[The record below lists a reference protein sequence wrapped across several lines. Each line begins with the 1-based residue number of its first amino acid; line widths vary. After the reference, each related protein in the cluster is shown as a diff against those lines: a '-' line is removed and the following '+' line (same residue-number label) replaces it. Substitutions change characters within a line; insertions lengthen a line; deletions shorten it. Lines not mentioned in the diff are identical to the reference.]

1 MRTGSPGED
10 GVPRYERPQFPASL
24 SSISNPQPPSP
35 PIPPINHV
43 FIYGSLKRGQSNH
56 HWLRGALFLGRHRL
70 AGDRLYS
77 LGGYPMAV
85 LEDHSSAVIHGEVF
99 MDPVHAGTLGPR
111 RPELLEPPV
120 LKLLVEHVGHG
131 DVVDGDPHARDLREA
146 HRPAGVELTV
156 EEIPVLPQLI
166 ALQPGLGNRG
176 GEVLAG
182 LGLHVAGNADPAPV
196 VDAFGVPELM
206 GPQPEHGDAGEYPLV
221 KGLEPIQPVLQVSI
235 GGDDIQVSIGG
246 DDPHPHRRGL
256 TDLLGGTLG
265 PHPPQLLQHGR
276 QIHQA
281 AAVDLGDGL
290 DPVVEPLQVGERVHL
305 HGPAQQP
312 LGIRRVTESGN
323 PQLQVVDGVDAAALL
338 ADPHLDIGDAG
349 LHQALPAEAR
359 GPATGRQGFGP
370 LALAM
375 ALQTQIPGPL
385 DVLVAAVQ
393 ERSQGELPHLDPLHQ
408 FAHVDRRAPVVAA

>member
-1 MRTGSPGED
+1 M
-10 GVPRYERPQFPASL
+10 
-24 SSISNPQPPSP
+24 
-35 PIPPINHV
+35 NHV

-99 MDPVHAGTLGPR
+99 MDPVHAGPLGPR

-235 GGDDIQVSIGG
+235 GGMTRTRIDEALRIFSAAPLGLIPVSCWSTAVRSIRPLRWIWEMVSI
-246 DDPHPHRRGL
+246 RRLNRFRWVSGFTSMAQLSSRWGSAGSRNRATRSFRSLMAWTRLPSLQIL
-256 TDLLGGTLG
+256 TS
-265 PHPPQLLQHGR
+265 
-276 QIHQA
+276 ISAMQA
-281 AAVDLGDGL
+281 STR
-290 DPVVEPLQVGERVHL
+290 PCQ
-305 HGPAQQP
+305 
-312 LGIRRVTESGN
+312 RRREVR
-323 PQLQVVDGVDAAALL
+323 PRA
-338 ADPHLDIGDAG
+338 
-349 LHQALPAEAR
+349 AR
-359 GPATGRQGFGP
+359 GSGHWP
-370 LALAM
+370 LRCPLK
-375 ALQTQIPGPL
+375 TQIPGPL
-385 DVLVAAVQ
+385 DVLVAAVLQ
-393 ERSQGELPHLDPLHQ
+393 RSQGELPHLDPLHQ
-408 FAHVDRRAPVVAA
+408 FAHVDRRAAVVAAEAEAAPPGHQFAGAVVPGIDAMRKARRQGTDPAARRSIPRSRRSRL